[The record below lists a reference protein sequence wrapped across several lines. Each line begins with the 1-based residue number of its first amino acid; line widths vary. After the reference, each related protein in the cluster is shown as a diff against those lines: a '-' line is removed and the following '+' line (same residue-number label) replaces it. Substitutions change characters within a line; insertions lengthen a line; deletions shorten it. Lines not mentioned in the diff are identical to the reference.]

1 MADFWAYS
9 ELILKPISGDVL
21 GKLAWKETATTSIS
35 TTNLSRPTRT
45 RPNYDRMMERAERRN
60 RAANPTVKKGK
71 AAWSKL
77 EDVLAEKRLLKQ
89 LQDFDEDG

>member
-1 MADFWAYS
+1 MERDGDHFDIDDDFVAPN
-9 ELILKPISGDVL
+9 ED
-21 GKLAWKETATTSIS
+21 ETD
-35 TTNLSRPTRT
+35 
-45 RPNYDRMMERAERRN
+45 YDRMMDRAERRN

>member
-1 MADFWAYS
+1 VERDGDHFDIDDEFVPPS
-9 ELILKPISGDVL
+9 ED
-21 GKLAWKETATTSIS
+21 ETD
-35 TTNLSRPTRT
+35 
-45 RPNYDRMMERAERRN
+45 YDRMMDRAERRN

-89 LQDFDEDG
+89 LQDFEEDG

>member
-1 MADFWAYS
+1 VERDGDHFDIDDEFVPSS
-9 ELILKPISGDVL
+9 ED
-21 GKLAWKETATTSIS
+21 ETD
-35 TTNLSRPTRT
+35 
-45 RPNYDRMMERAERRN
+45 YDRMMDRAERRN

-89 LQDFDEDG
+89 LQDFEEDG

>member
-1 MADFWAYS
+1 VERD
-9 ELILKPISGDVL
+9 GDHFDIDDEFVPPNED
-21 GKLAWKETATTSIS
+21 ETD
-35 TTNLSRPTRT
+35 
-45 RPNYDRMMERAERRN
+45 YDRMMERAERRN

-89 LQDFDEDG
+89 LQDFEEDG

>member
-1 MADFWAYS
+1 VERDGEHFDIDDEFVASS
-9 ELILKPISGDVL
+9 ED
-21 GKLAWKETATTSIS
+21 ETD
-35 TTNLSRPTRT
+35 
-45 RPNYDRMMERAERRN
+45 YDRLMERAERRN

-89 LQDFDEDG
+89 LQDFEEDG

>member
-1 MADFWAYS
+1 VERDGEHFDIDDEFVASS
-9 ELILKPISGDVL
+9 ED
-21 GKLAWKETATTSIS
+21 ETD
-35 TTNLSRPTRT
+35 
-45 RPNYDRMMERAERRN
+45 YDRLMERAERRN

-89 LQDFDEDG
+89 LQDFEEVG

>member
-1 MADFWAYS
+1 VERDGEHFDIDDEFVASS
-9 ELILKPISGDVL
+9 ED
-21 GKLAWKETATTSIS
+21 ETD
-35 TTNLSRPTRT
+35 
-45 RPNYDRMMERAERRN
+45 YDRLMERAERRN

-89 LQDFDEDG
+89 LQDFEEDS